1 MSFITHTL
9 GHCVGNQRCREA
21 RSDLCDEDCKSSQ
34 AQVYLSQG
42 CPEQWEGELE
52 DGRSVYVRERHGEVR
67 IEIDGE
73 VTHKE
78 AGHDAL
84 AVLESYL
91 DCSELEL

>member
-1 MSFITHTL
+1 MRLAKVVKLKCI
-9 GHCVGNQRCREA
+9 
-21 RSDLCDEDCKSSQ
+21 
-34 AQVYLSQG
+34 SQG
-42 CPEQWEGELE
+42 CPEQWEGELS

-73 VTHKE
+73 VTHRE

-91 DCSELEL
+91 DCSELERTHGL